1 MCKKSSVRNGNVFG
15 LKDGYF
21 SIHHTMFNTFI
32 HVHILTSTYTLL
44 SAVHSVLVFKAALY

>member
-21 SIHHTMFNTFI
+21 RIHHTVFNTFI

-44 SAVHSVLVFKAALY
+44 SAVHSVGF